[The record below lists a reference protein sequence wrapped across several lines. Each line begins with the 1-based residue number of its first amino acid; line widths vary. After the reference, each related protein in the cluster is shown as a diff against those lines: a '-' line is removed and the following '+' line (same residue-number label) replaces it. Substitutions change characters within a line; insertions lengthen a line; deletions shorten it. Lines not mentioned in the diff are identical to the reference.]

1 MAGTGAFFLVSE
13 HQVASMREWPNLWIA
28 ARGEEPVMRR
38 SITIFSVTLALAF
51 TSAVAAVAGEKAAS
65 GKGKGKELIKCA
77 ITHQE
82 VEKSKAIAVK
92 TMSGKT
98 VYVCCKGCVAA
109 AKQLK

>member
-1 MAGTGAFFLVSE
+1 
-13 HQVASMREWPNLWIA
+13 
-28 ARGEEPVMRR
+28 MRR
-38 SITIFSVTLALAF
+38 SIAILSATLALAF
-51 TSAVAAVAGEKAAS
+51 TIAVAAVAQEKADA
-65 GKGKGKELIKCA
+65 GKGKELITCP
-77 ITHQE
+77 ITNQQ

>member
-1 MAGTGAFFLVSE
+1 VGA
-13 HQVASMREWPNLWIA
+13 
-28 ARGEEPVMRR
+28 
-38 SITIFSVTLALAF
+38 TLALSF
-51 TSAVAAVAGEKAAS
+51 TGAVAAIAQESTAA
-65 GKGKGKELIKCA
+65 GKEMVTCP
-77 ITHQE
+77 ITNQQ

>member
-1 MAGTGAFFLVSE
+1 
-13 HQVASMREWPNLWIA
+13 
-28 ARGEEPVMRR
+28 MRR
-38 SITIFSVTLALAF
+38 SIALFSATLALAF
-51 TSAVAAVAGEKAAS
+51 TGAVAAIAEETAEAP
-65 GKGKGKELIKCA
+65 KGKELITCP
-77 ITHQE
+77 ITSQQ